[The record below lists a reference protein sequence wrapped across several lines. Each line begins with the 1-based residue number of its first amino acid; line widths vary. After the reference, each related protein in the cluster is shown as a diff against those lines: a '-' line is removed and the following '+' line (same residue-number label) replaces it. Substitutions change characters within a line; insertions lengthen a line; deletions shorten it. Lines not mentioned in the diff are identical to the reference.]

1 MVDYQAVLIEYSL
14 RRLYWFEIQ
23 NKSLSNLK
31 KMILQKVSEIVQS

>member
-1 MVDYQAVLIEYSL
+1 MADYQVVLIEYSL

-31 KMILQKVSEIVQS
+31 KMIFQKVSEIVQS